1 MQTTQTTLG
10 SLSAAALVFAL
21 MAVTSPSLACN
32 GNGNCENAPGQ
43 TKHDHDGPGGGGG
56 GGVHGAPGPIAGAG
70 LPILAIGYGVY
81 WLVKRRRK
89 VN

>member
-1 MQTTQTTLG
+1 MKIALG
-10 SLSAAALVFAL
+10 LLSALALTFAL
-21 MAVTSPSLACN
+21 ISAPPALACN

-43 TKHDHDGPGGGGG
+43 VKKAQ
-56 GGVHGAPGPIAGAG
+56 GVPGPIAGAG

-81 WLVKRRRK
+81 RLVKRRRK